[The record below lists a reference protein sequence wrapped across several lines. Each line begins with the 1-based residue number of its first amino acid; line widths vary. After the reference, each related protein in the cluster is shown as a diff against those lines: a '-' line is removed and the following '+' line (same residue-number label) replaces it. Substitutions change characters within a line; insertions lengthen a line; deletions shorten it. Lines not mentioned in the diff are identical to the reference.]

1 MLKDVKTFVHE
12 CAVCQQ
18 IKHITRKSAG
28 LLQPISIPAGVW
40 EDLSMDFVTH
50 FPSSQGFTT
59 IMVVVD
65 RFSKGVH
72 FGALPMQ
79 FIAFK
84 VATLFMDIVRSI
96 ISNRDPIFIN
106 SFWKEL
112 FKMSGTTL
120 RLSTTYHPQADGQTE
135 VMNRTL
141 EQYLRSFV
149 HHEPASWFRF
159 LALAEWSY
167 NTS

>member
-12 CAVCQQ
+12 CVVCQQ

-79 FIAFK
+79 FTAFK
-84 VATLFMDIVRSI
+84 VATLFMDTIRSI
-96 ISNRDPIFIN
+96 ISNRDPIFIS

-120 RLSTTYHPQADGQTE
+120 RLSTTYHPQADGQTK

-149 HHEPASWFRF
+149 HHEPASWF
-159 LALAEWSY
+159 
-167 NTS
+167 